1 MKKLA
6 PLMIGAALV
15 LSLTGCETFLG
26 GSSSSKAATCG
37 PQTTQYDC
45 TDVTSFTVTRD
56 SKTPDQAVLV
66 RDGQKYEM
74 IKVSKTNGIDKLQ
87 HTSGLTYVGASN
99 QSSLVNFKQGKNIAA
114 ECRSPEQKVVQ
125 KELDEKAR
133 DRYATL
139 TDDEII
145 ELLVNRKWYYTIG
158 TGINEL
164 YAAISHQLADRII
177 ELSKR
182 YENTLP
188 DLMKQTTD
196 YEAKVKSH
204 LERMGYKW

>member
-26 GSSSSKAATCG
+26 GSSKAATSG

-45 TDVTSFTVTRD
+45 TDGTSFTVTRD

-74 IKVSKTNGIDKLQ
+74 TKVSKTNGIDKLQ

-125 KELDEKAR
+125 KELDEKAK
-133 DRYATL
+133 A
-139 TDDEII
+139 E
-145 ELLVNRKWYYTIG
+145 K
-158 TGINEL
+158 
-164 YAAISHQLADRII
+164 AAKAA
-177 ELSKR
+177 EA
-182 YENTLP
+182 
-188 DLMKQTTD
+188 KQTSTTTVKKTTTKKTT
-196 YEAKVKSH
+196 AKKTTA
-204 LERMGYKW
+204 KKK